1 MPWPLG
7 SVFTVRVGERE
18 RIFLV
23 DDIEPDTDAG
33 RISQSS
39 PLGQALLNTNL
50 GEVAHWENA
59 AKKAFSG
66 EVLRV
71 DSAGDFDD
79 EPDAHQGA
87 EIRRT
92 WFFGQAEHFYKLFL
106 ELHDGWNLALASKYF
121 RRAGRAQR
129 SVEITDVMFDDPRL
143 QTAICATRAGALLDL
158 RQIGKAQVLLDQA
171 VTSAGWSKQ
180 LYMVQARI
188 HSIQG
193 HSEEAAHYGKLGEDD
208 SN

>member
-7 SVFTVRVGERE
+7 STFTIYVGGRE

-23 DDIEPDTDAG
+23 DDIEPNTDAG

-39 PLGQALLNTNL
+39 PLGQALLNTNV
-50 GEVAHWENA
+50 GEIAHWENA
-59 AKKAFSG
+59 VGKVLSG

-71 DSAGDFDD
+71 ESAGDFDD
-79 EPDAHQGA
+79 EPDAQHGD
-87 EIRRT
+87 EIRQT
-92 WFFGQAEHFYKLFL
+92 WLFRQAEHFHKLFL
-106 ELHDGWNLALASKYF
+106 EAQDGWNLVRASKYF
-121 RRAGRAQR
+121 RQAGRPQR

-158 RQIGKAQVLLDQA
+158 GQTGKAQALVNQA
-171 VTSAGWSKQ
+171 VASVGWSKQ

-188 HSIQG
+188 YSVQG
-193 HSEEAAHYGKLGEDD
+193 RSDEAAHYGQLGEDRL
-208 SN
+208 